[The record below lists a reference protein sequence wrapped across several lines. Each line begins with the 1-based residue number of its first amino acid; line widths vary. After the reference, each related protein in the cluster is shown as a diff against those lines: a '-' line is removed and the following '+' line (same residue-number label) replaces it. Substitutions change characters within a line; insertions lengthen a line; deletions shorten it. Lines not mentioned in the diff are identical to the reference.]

1 MNAHASDASTTDMN
15 VRDASENIKFN
26 NGPLGHSETPA
37 GLSLNEKKNDIDNLV
52 FPIEAGGPK
61 RVTGGS

>member
-1 MNAHASDASTTDMN
+1 MN